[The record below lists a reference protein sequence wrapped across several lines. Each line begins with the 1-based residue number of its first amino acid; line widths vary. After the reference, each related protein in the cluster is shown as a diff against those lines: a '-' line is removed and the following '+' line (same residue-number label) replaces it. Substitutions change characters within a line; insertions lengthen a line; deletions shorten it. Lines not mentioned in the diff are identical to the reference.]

1 MPIVLVYG
9 LILTATGK
17 VMMIQ
22 QNYTVTDDEVSVKRI
37 FDICQIC
44 VDLQL
49 IYMLRMHWPFLI
61 EFRVVFKR

>member
-22 QNYTVTDDEVSVKRI
+22 QNLYRDRYEVSVKRI

-49 IYMLRMHWPFLI
+49 IYMSRMHWPFLI
-61 EFRVVFKR
+61 EFCVVFKR